1 MATMPTLRPRRTQQ
15 QRREETIGRLLDAT
29 ADALYEVGYA
39 HTTVQEICSRAGL
52 SQGALFRHFP
62 TRRAVLAATANR
74 VAEVQV
80 QAFRARFDG
89 VVATPE
95 TMLEAL
101 RELRELTRSR
111 NNQVWHELVHA
122 ARTDEKLRREIQPA
136 LREYRR
142 RSGQAASE
150 FAGSLFASEDDLR
163 ATFRI
168 CFHYFDGEAAAG
180 AVVTDTEREEQS
192 LQILTDLVLSRA
204 RVPSPSPN

>member
-29 ADALYEVGYA
+29 ADALYEVGYS
-39 HTTVQEICSRAGL
+39 HTTVHEICSRAGL

-62 TRRAVLAATANR
+62 TRRAVLAATAKR
-74 VAEVQV
+74 VAEEQV
-80 QAFRARFDG
+80 QAFRVRFDG
-89 VVATPE
+89 VAATPE

-111 NNQVWHELVHA
+111 NNHVWHELVHA
-122 ARTDEKLRREIQPA
+122 ARTDEKLRLEIQPA
-136 LREYRR
+136 LRDYRR

-150 FAGSLFASEDDLR
+150 FAGPLFASEEDLR
-163 ATFRI
+163 AAFRI
-168 CFHYFDGEAAAG
+168 CFHYFDGETAAS
-180 AVVTDTEREEQS
+180 AVVSDTEREEQS

-204 RVPSPSPN
+204 RVPQH